1 MTTGSDAEMQGWYRV
16 DNEAPPLRVRL
27 SIEGGSLHLHSLAG
41 ALVAQWSVDQ
51 LENRT
56 VPVFGRDWVI
66 SDRRLPRS
74 ALTLE
79 NDRDYS
85 AIRMAGAALLPV
97 RERVWRQF
105 LFYPTE
111 SGNLTNWP
119 VLLPIG
125 VAILALAACWF
136 LFF

>member
-1 MTTGSDAEMQGWYRV
+1 MQGWYRA
-16 DNEAPPLRVRL
+16 DNETERLRVRL
-27 SIEGGSLHLHSLAG
+27 SIEGGSLSLYSLAG
-41 ALVAQWSVDQ
+41 ALVAQWSLDY

-56 VPVFGRDWVI
+56 IPVFGRDWI
-66 SDRRLPRS
+66 IGDRRLPRS

-85 AIRMAGAALLPV
+85 AMRMAGTALLPV

-105 LFYPTE
+105 FFYPTE

-125 VAILALAACWF
+125 VAILALVACWV
-136 LFF
+136 LFS

>member
-1 MTTGSDAEMQGWYRV
+1 MQGWYRA
-16 DNEAPPLRVRL
+16 DNETERLRVRL
-27 SIEGGSLHLHSLAG
+27 SIEGGSLSLYSLAG
-41 ALVAQWSVDQ
+41 ALVAQWSLDY

-56 VPVFGRDWVI
+56 IPVFGRDWI
-66 SDRRLPRS
+66 IGDRRLPRS

-85 AIRMAGAALLPV
+85 AIRMAGTALLPV

-105 LFYPTE
+105 FFYPTE

-125 VAILALAACWF
+125 VAILALVACWV
-136 LFF
+136 LFS

>member
-1 MTTGSDAEMQGWYRV
+1 MPSPSEAEIQGWYRA
-16 DNEAPPLRVRL
+16 DNEAVPLRVRL
-27 SIEGGSLHLHSLAG
+27 SIESGSLHLHSLAG
-41 ALVAQWSVDQ
+41 ALVAQWSLDH

-56 VPVFGRDWVI
+56 IPVFGRDWVI
-66 SDRRLPRS
+66 GDRRLPRS

-85 AIRMAGAALLPV
+85 AIRVAGAALLPV

-105 LFYPTE
+105 FFYPTE

-119 VLLPIG
+119 VLIPLA
-125 VAILALAACWF
+125 VAILALAVCWILF
-136 LFF
+136 L

>member
-1 MTTGSDAEMQGWYRV
+1 
-16 DNEAPPLRVRL
+16 VRL
-27 SIEGGSLHLHSLAG
+27 LIEGRSLSLHSLAG
-41 ALVAQWSVDQ
+41 ALVAQWSLDH

-56 VPVFGRDWVI
+56 IPVFGRDWVI
-66 SDRRLPRS
+66 GDRRLPRS

-97 RERVWRQF
+97 RERIWRQF
-105 LFYPTE
+105 FFYPIE

-125 VAILALAACWF
+125 VAVLALAACCSCSSRTASHTSVWNF
-136 LFF
+136 IADLPDF

>member
-1 MTTGSDAEMQGWYRV
+1 MQGWYRA
-16 DNEAPPLRVRL
+16 DNETERLRVRL
-27 SIEGGSLHLHSLAG
+27 SIEGGSLSLYSLAG
-41 ALVAQWSVDQ
+41 ALVAQWSLDY
-51 LENRT
+51 LETRT
-56 VPVFGRDWVI
+56 IPVFGRDWI
-66 SDRRLPRS
+66 IGDRRLPRS

-105 LFYPTE
+105 FFYPTE

-125 VAILALAACWF
+125 VAILALVACWV
-136 LFF
+136 LFS